1 MPQLSRF
8 QNHVDWSPLRK
19 QKTLNVRRTRELQ
32 AQEAPEVDFSPPLAS
47 YFLEALMHSTY
58 VI

>member
-1 MPQLSRF
+1 MWDEHENSK
-8 QNHVDWSPLRK
+8 HV
-19 QKTLNVRRTRELQ
+19 
-32 AQEAPEVDFSPPLAS
+32 EAPEVDFSPPLAS